1 MHLLFE
7 AVVLLL
13 HQSQLP
19 LLLPQL
25 LLLPLL
31 PLPGPA
37 ELVLEDV
44 AFLPALAPDL
54 GLQAVLLLLELLVLV
69 PEPLELVLV
78 DLVPERLASF
88 LDLFGPGLRLG
99 LGLYRLLDH
108 LYPQLHLVYLR
119 RVAPLLKHW
128 LHRLHV
134 VYLVVE
140 LLAPHGL
147 NHDRPATLQQLYV
160 LLLPLYLA
168 PQQLD
173 LRLQFAL
180 CPLQLLDR
188 FL

>member
-1 MHLLFE
+1 VHLLFE

-54 GLQAVLLLLELLVLV
+54 GLQAVLLLLA
-69 PEPLELVLV
+69 LELVLV

-140 LLAPHGL
+140 LLAPQGL